1 MKYID
6 FSAQT
11 ILIGTT
17 LVILITTLGQSDW
30 PLAILGMQLLIGPWQ
45 VLSAIFL
52 IIANTRFKKPRVIY
66 LLTSAIYL
74 AVLPAITTLKID
86 REFALVFFIAP
97 AWSLAIFYYT
107 LTYFTLFKKPSRN
120 GSFLPHLSF

>member
-11 ILIGTT
+11 ILIGAT
-17 LVILITTLGQSDW
+17 VIIFITTLGQSDW
-30 PLAILGMQLLIGPWQ
+30 PLAILGMQMLIGPWQ
-45 VLSAIFL
+45 VLSALFL
-52 IIANTRFKKPRVIY
+52 TISKARFKRPRVIY
-66 LLTSAIYL
+66 LLLSAAYL
-74 AVLPAITTLKID
+74 AVLPVIATLRID
-86 REFALVFFIAP
+86 REFMLFFFMAP

-107 LTYFTLFKKPSRN
+107 LTYITLFKKTSRN